1 MSSKILK
8 NLLNVWL
15 LFYFYFFGEGSYTRV
30 VPKKKKKKLYLVP
43 KEAIEE
49 YLLLATQCADFLAK
63 LGTGLENDF
72 VTFSSPPVDL
82 LNFFRG
88 WCLWFICKQALS

>member
-1 MSSKILK
+1 MCD
-8 NLLNVWL
+8 
-15 LFYFYFFGEGSYTRV
+15 FYFIFIFLEKEATQGQCQ
-30 VPKKKKKKLYLVP
+30 KKKKKLYLVP

-88 WCLWFICKQALS
+88 

>member
-1 MSSKILK
+1 MCDFLSFFFFWRRKLHKGSAKKIK
-8 NLLNVWL
+8 N
-15 LFYFYFFGEGSYTRV
+15 
-30 VPKKKKKKLYLVP
+30 LYLVP

-88 WCLWFICKQALS
+88 

>member
-1 MSSKILK
+1 MT
-8 NLLNVWL
+8 
-15 LFYFYFFGEGSYTRV
+15 FFFFFWRRKLHKGSA
-30 VPKKKKKKLYLVP
+30 KKKKKNVSCSKRGY
-43 KEAIEE
+43 EE

-88 WCLWFICKQALS
+88 

>member
-1 MSSKILK
+1 MT
-8 NLLNVWL
+8 
-15 LFYFYFFGEGSYTRV
+15 FFFFFFGEGSYTRV
-30 VPKKKKKKLYLVP
+30 VPKKKKKLYLVP

-88 WCLWFICKQALS
+88 

>member
-1 MSSKILK
+1 MTSILF
-8 NLLNVWL
+8 
-15 LFYFYFFGEGSYTRV
+15 LFFWRRKLHKGSA
-30 VPKKKKKKLYLVP
+30 KKRKKLYLVP

-88 WCLWFICKQALS
+88 

>member
-1 MSSKILK
+1 MCD
-8 NLLNVWL
+8 
-15 LFYFYFFGEGSYTRV
+15 FFFFFFGEGSYTRV
-30 VPKKKKKKLYLVP
+30 VPKKKKKNVSCSKRGY
-43 KEAIEE
+43 EE

-88 WCLWFICKQALS
+88 

>member
-1 MSSKILK
+1 MT
-8 NLLNVWL
+8 
-15 LFYFYFFGEGSYTRV
+15 FFFFFFWRRKLHKGSA
-30 VPKKKKKKLYLVP
+30 KKKKKKLYLVP

-88 WCLWFICKQALS
+88 

>member
-1 MSSKILK
+1 MCD
-8 NLLNVWL
+8 
-15 LFYFYFFGEGSYTRV
+15 FFFFFFWRRKLHKGSA
-30 VPKKKKKKLYLVP
+30 KKKKLYLVP

-88 WCLWFICKQALS
+88 

>member
-1 MSSKILK
+1 M
-8 NLLNVWL
+8 
-15 LFYFYFFGEGSYTRV
+15 
-30 VPKKKKKKLYLVP
+30 PKKKKNVSCSKRGY
-43 KEAIEE
+43 EE
-49 YLLLATQCADFLAK
+49 YLLSATQCADFLAK

-88 WCLWFICKQALS
+88 